1 MARPQSYHDNAF
13 YLNHDAQPNHSS
25 FIVPMIPSGSS
36 SGQPSPLLGPNAHG
50 NFPASLN
57 SPSSVA
63 QINLFGTSPSS
74 TRGAYR
80 HGGTAEQGEYRHAPS
95 PATSYQTANS
105 SHGHDDN
112 QGLGIGMNHAPNYG
126 AMLPPPAN
134 SSSRARQVGRMPS
147 LGQLTGGSANSHSRH
162 GSSGNG
168 GLGRSLSISGITS
181 ILSGG
186 SSGPPLGGSSKRGT
200 STNRL
205 SYSPNPSAAEAGW
218 GSSSD
223 QTHSQSTYRGPSPS
237 VSRTS
242 PLPPQS
248 GMMRRGL
255 SYDAASSA
263 APAPGLYAT
272 PGRQAQ
278 LPPPP
283 LATGG
288 LLPYARQSGAGG
300 YASPMSGVMST
311 GPTPSASAM
320 AMAQAGTPNPVLNS
334 PSQAGYGERL
344 RNQSYSPSQYSAG
357 ASQTQFISPP
367 QSSAQSSSTYA
378 TPAGSTASYYVHHI
392 PPPQSSQPP
401 GSAIPPPPL
410 SSTYTGS
417 AAPNTTQH
425 APPLP
430 SLTPAHQ
437 PQAQQYYQSQQYY
450 DSTLKPSQS
459 GQSSSQAPASAYYS
473 GAPPVRTPS
482 AMAGAVGAGSGM
494 KGFKRVTST
503 SEIKRIINPQPQGRR
518 ADPAGGFVSP
528 IKALTVALPQTYRL
542 INPAFKYETSLNPR
556 RVLTKPSKPAGN
568 DGFDNEDSDYIL
580 YVNDLLGPPDKEQ
593 YLILDVL
600 GQGTFGQV
608 VKCQNLVTHE
618 IVAVKVVKNKPA
630 YFQQSMM
637 EVTILE
643 LINNQW
649 DKDDEH
655 HMLRLKDTFI
665 HHSHLCLVFELL
677 SNNLYELI
685 KQNSFRGLSTSL
697 VRVFTAQLLDAMTV
711 LHEAKIIHC
720 DLKPENIL
728 LKSLQSPS
736 IKIID
741 FGSACHEKQTVSFAW
756 CWFVVTRSNR

>member
-1 MARPQSYHDNAF
+1 
-13 YLNHDAQPNHSS
+13 
-25 FIVPMIPSGSS
+25 
-36 SGQPSPLLGPNAHG
+36 
-50 NFPASLN
+50 
-57 SPSSVA
+57 
-63 QINLFGTSPSS
+63 
-74 TRGAYR
+74 
-80 HGGTAEQGEYRHAPS
+80 
-95 PATSYQTANS
+95 
-105 SHGHDDN
+105 
-112 QGLGIGMNHAPNYG
+112 MNHISSYG
-126 AMLPPPAN
+126 SMLPPPAN
-134 SSSRARQVGRMPS
+134 ASSRARQVGRMPS

-162 GSSGNG
+162 ASTGAG

-186 SSGPPLGGSSKRGT
+186 SSGPPLAGVSSKRG
-200 STNRL
+200 SSSNRL

-223 QTHSQSTYRGPSPS
+223 QSHGQSYRGPSPGIA
-237 VSRTS
+237 RTS

-255 SYDAASSA
+255 SYDAASTTSA
-263 APAPGLYAT
+263 QPGLYAS

-278 LPPPP
+278 VPPPP
-283 LATGG
+283 LSTSG
-288 LLPYARQSGAGG
+288 LLPYARQSGASG

-311 GPTPSASAM
+311 GPTPSVSAM
-320 AMAQAGTPNPVLNS
+320 ALAQANTPGVVPNS
-334 PSQAGYGERL
+334 PSQPGYGERL

-357 ASQTQFISPP
+357 ASQTQFMSPP
-367 QSSAQSSSTYA
+367 QSSAQSSSNYA
-378 TPAGSTASYYVHHI
+378 TPAGSTASFYAHHI
-392 PPPQSSQPP
+392 PPTAQSTQPQLS
-401 GSAIPPPPL
+401 IVPPPPL

-417 AAPNTTQH
+417 AAASTSQH
-425 APPLP
+425 QPPPP

-450 DSTLKPSQS
+450 DSTLKPSQTGL
-459 GQSSSQAPASAYYS
+459 GQPPASAYYS

-482 AMAGAVGAGSGM
+482 AMAGAAGAGSGTR
-494 KGFKRVTST
+494 GFKKVTST
-503 SEIKRIINPQPQGRR
+503 SEIKRVINAQPQGRR

-542 INPAFKYETSLNPR
+542 INPGFKYETSLNPR

-568 DGFDNEDSDYIL
+568 EGFDNEDSDYIL
-580 YVNDLLGPPDKEQ
+580 YVNDLLGPADKEQ

-741 FGSACHEKQTVSFAW
+741 FGSACHERQQMYTCKDH
-756 CWFVVTRSNR
+756 